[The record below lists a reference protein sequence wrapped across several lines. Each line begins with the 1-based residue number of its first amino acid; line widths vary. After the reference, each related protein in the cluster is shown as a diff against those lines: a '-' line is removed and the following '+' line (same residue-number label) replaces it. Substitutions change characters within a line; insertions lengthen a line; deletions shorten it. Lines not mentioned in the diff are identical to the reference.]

1 MTVAWLNNMTLVV
14 LRVALLSVQVNSSVS
29 SLVEQSIVL
38 MLAFLESDFDTKSIR
53 YSLFAI
59 RYSLFSRADAAY
71 SCLESNIG

>member
-53 YSLFAI
+53 
-59 RYSLFSRADAAY
+59 
-71 SCLESNIG
+71 

>member
-1 MTVAWLNNMTLVV
+1 VTVAWLNNMTLVV

-53 YSLFAI
+53 
-59 RYSLFSRADAAY
+59 
-71 SCLESNIG
+71 